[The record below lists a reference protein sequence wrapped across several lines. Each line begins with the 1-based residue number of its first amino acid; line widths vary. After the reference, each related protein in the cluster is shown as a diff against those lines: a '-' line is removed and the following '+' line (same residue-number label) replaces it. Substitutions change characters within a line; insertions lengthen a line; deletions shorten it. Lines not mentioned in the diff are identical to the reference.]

1 MTRRLLIEQ
10 LAKARAI
17 GDRAATTM
25 LLARIR
31 AEERRNTA
39 AALLSTSPD
48 PLITGHARRHTG
60 ATRQPVSG
68 SGAQQVGTAP
78 SARPGGLAGRVGA
91 MGPLSEL
98 ELRWLHGDR

>member
-25 LLARIR
+25 LLARIKKE
-31 AEERRNTA
+31 AAADTA
-39 AALLSTSPD
+39 AAPSGRP
-48 PLITGHARRHTG
+48 G
-60 ATRQPVSG
+60 AP
-68 SGAQQVGTAP
+68 TAP
-78 SARPGGLAGRVGA
+78 VG
-91 MGPLSEL
+91 LSEL